1 MFIEWSHRFDKPSNF
16 KYDGISMKHTPIVH
30 RRVSAKDKKK
40 GLLIWAFI
48 ILCGLGIIN
57 SRLTA
62 LYTPYAHAQEPAV
75 TPDDRL
81 GELLPSST
89 VIVTNNV
96 EWTRMK
102 APRLLEVSA
111 YTSRVQETDASP
123 CIPADGSN
131 ICDRF
136 KKGEKMVA
144 YNCAKLGSKIKIGDN
159 VYTVVDRLNP
169 RYTASCRIDIYYGY
183 DLKGALS
190 HGVKK
195 LMVTE
200 L

>member
-1 MFIEWSHRFDKPSNF
+1 
-16 KYDGISMKHTPIVH
+16 MKHTPIVH

-40 GLLIWAFI
+40 GLLIWAFA
-48 ILCGLGIIN
+48 LFLGAMTIKGQ
-57 SRLTA
+57 LEVA
-62 LYTPYAHAQEPAV
+62 YMDVVHAQEAPV
-75 TPDDRL
+75 VIQDRL
-81 GELLPSST
+81 GEVLDPKG
-89 VIVTNNV
+89 VIYIKEGVDPAWGKIK
-96 EWTRMK
+96 E
-102 APRLLEVSA
+102 PRLLDVSA
-111 YTSRVQETDASP
+111 YTSRVQETDATP

-144 YNCAKLGSKIKIGDN
+144 YNCAKLGSKLKIGDT
-159 VYTVVDRLNP
+159 VYTVVDRLNQ
-169 RYTASCRIDIYYGY
+169 RYTASCRIDIYMGM
-183 DLKGALS
+183 DLKGALK

>member
-1 MFIEWSHRFDKPSNF
+1 
-16 KYDGISMKHTPIVH
+16 MKNTPIVH

-40 GLLIWAFI
+40 GLLIWAF
-48 ILCGLGIIN
+48 LLFLGAMTIKGQ
-57 SRLTA
+57 LDVA
-62 LYTPYAHAQEPAV
+62 YMDVVHAQEPPV
-75 TPDDRL
+75 VIQDRL
-81 GELLPSST
+81 GEVLDPKGT
-89 VIVTNNV
+89 IYIKEGKDPVWGKIK
-96 EWTRMK
+96 E
-102 APRLLEVSA
+102 PRLLDVSA

-144 YNCAKLGSKIKIGDN
+144 YNCAKLGSKIKIGDT

-169 RYTASCRIDIYYGY
+169 RYTASCRIDIYMGM
-183 DLKGALS
+183 DLKGALKQ
-190 HGVKK
+190 GVKK

>member
-1 MFIEWSHRFDKPSNF
+1 MKT
-16 KYDGISMKHTPIVH
+16 ISTVH
-30 RRVSAKDKKK
+30 YRVSRKDKKK
-40 GLLIWAFI
+40 GLLIWAFV
-48 ILCGLGIIN
+48 LFLGIM
-57 SRLTA
+57 TA
-62 LYTPYAHAQEPAV
+62 KGQLDVLYMEPAHAETVQDGLE

-81 GELLPSST
+81 GQVLDPKGTIYIKQGEDPAWGK
-89 VIVTNNV
+89 IK
-96 EWTRMK
+96 E
-102 APRLLEVSA
+102 PRLLDVSA
-111 YTSRVQETDASP
+111 YTSRVQETDSTP

-144 YNCAKLGSKIKIGDN
+144 YNCAKLGSKLKIGDT

-183 DLKGALS
+183 DLKGALK

>member
-1 MFIEWSHRFDKPSNF
+1 
-16 KYDGISMKHTPIVH
+16 MKNTNQAPIVH

-40 GLLIWAFI
+40 GLLIWAFA
-48 ILCGLGIIN
+48 LFLGAMTIKGQ
-57 SRLTA
+57 LDV
-62 LYTPYAHAQEPAV
+62 LYLDVAHAQEPPV
-75 TPDDRL
+75 TVDDRL
-81 GELLPSST
+81 GEVLDPKG
-89 VIVTNNV
+89 VIYIKEGTDPAWGKIK
-96 EWTRMK
+96 E
-102 APRLLEVSA
+102 PRLLEVSA

-123 CIPADGSN
+123 CIHADGSN

-144 YNCAKLGSKIKIGDN
+144 YNCAKLGSKLKIGDT
-159 VYTVVDRLNP
+159 VYTVVDRLAP
-169 RYTASCRIDIYYGY
+169 RYTASCRIDIYMGM
-183 DLKGALS
+183 DLKGALK